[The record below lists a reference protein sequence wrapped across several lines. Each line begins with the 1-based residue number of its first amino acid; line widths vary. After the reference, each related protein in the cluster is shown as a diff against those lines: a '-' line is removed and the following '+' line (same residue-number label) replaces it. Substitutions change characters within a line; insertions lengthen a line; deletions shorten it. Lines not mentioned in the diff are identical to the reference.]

1 MQHEGL
7 IGYGRLL
14 TLLWIAVAGAA
25 GTLARFGIQRLSL
38 LWLGPGFPW
47 GTLAANA
54 LGCFL
59 FGWIAERANERLT
72 ISPEFAA
79 VLLTGFLGAFTTF
92 STFAFETGDYFRQG
106 AYGLAL
112 ANLLLSQVLGV
123 GLFFAGTYLGRS
135 Y

>member
-1 MQHEGL
+1 M
-7 IGYGRLL
+7 L
-14 TLLWIAVAGAA
+14 TLLWIAIAGAA
-25 GTLARFGIQRLSL
+25 GTLARYGVQRLSL
-38 LWLGPGFPW
+38 SLLGPGFPW

-59 FGWIAERANERLT
+59 FGWIAERVQERFT

-112 ANLLLSQVLGV
+112 ANLLLNQILGL
-123 GLFFAGTYLGRS
+123 GLFFVGAQLGRS